1 MPYSNQYNAILAD
14 FRNFLYIVW
23 QHLRLPDPTPV
34 QYDIA
39 AYLQAAYEGDPE
51 VGRRIVIEAFRGVG
65 KSWITSAFVC
75 WLLLRDPQLRI
86 LVVSASK
93 DRSDSFTVFTKR
105 LINDIPLLQHLKAQP
120 GQRDSQIMFD
130 VGPAQPDHAP
140 SVKSVGITGQM
151 TGSRAHVIIADDVE
165 TPKNSLTQLQRERLG
180 ELVKEFDAIL
190 KPGGSIIYLG
200 TPQTEESLYNVLGQ
214 RGYRQRIWPVRY
226 PGTKLI
232 EAYGPSLAPWILH
245 AVQEDPTKVGKPTDP
260 DRFDDLDLI
269 EREAS
274 YGRSGF
280 ALQFMLDTSLADA
293 DRYPLKVGDLIV
305 MDLDKDVGP
314 VKVTWGSGPQQILED
329 VPNVGLAGDRAH
341 GPMFVSDDFTEYT
354 GCVMAI
360 DPSGRGGDELGYA
373 IVKILHGR
381 LFCFEAT
388 GLQGGYATKN
398 LEYLARKCM
407 EYGVNDVVIESNFG
421 DGMFAKLFQPI
432 LSRFHPCNIE
442 EVRSSTRKELRI
454 IEDLEPV
461 LNQHRLVMNKSVIL
475 NDVKTEERDYQLF
488 YQMTRLTKEKDSIR
502 HDDRLDALAMAVRF
516 WLDNMSRDE
525 ELAAQEYQEEQL
537 QAMLDDFMESVG
549 IGGGGSGNL
558 NWTGNDIV

>member
-1 MPYSNQYNAILAD
+1 MPYSNQFLAITAD
-14 FRNFLYIVW
+14 FRNFLYVVW
-23 QHLRLPDPTPV
+23 KHLNLPDPTPV

-39 AYLQAAYEGDPE
+39 AYLQAAYENDPE

-75 WLLLRDPQLRI
+75 WLLLKDPQLRI

-93 DRSDSFTVFTKR
+93 ERSDSFTVFTKR
-105 LINDIPLLQHLKAQP
+105 LISDIPLLMHLQAEP
-120 GQRDSQIMFD
+120 GQRDSSIMFD
-130 VGPAQPDHAP
+130 VGPAAPDHAP

-200 TPQTEESLYNVLGQ
+200 TPQTEESLYNILGQ

-226 PGTKLI
+226 PGAKLV
-232 EAYGPSLAPWILH
+232 EAYGESLAPWILRE
-245 AVQEDPTKVGKPTDP
+245 VQEDPSKAGKPTDP
-260 DRFDDLDLI
+260 LRFDDLDLI

-305 MDLDKDVGP
+305 MDLDKEVGP

-341 GPMFVSDDFTEYT
+341 GPMFVSDEFTEYT

-373 IVKILHGR
+373 VVKILHGR
-381 LFCFEAT
+381 LFVMEAT
-388 GLQGGYATKN
+388 GLQGGYASKN
-398 LEYLARKCM
+398 LEFLAKECQK
-407 EYGVNDVVIESNFG
+407 YGVNDVVIESNFG

-432 LSRFHPCNIE
+432 LARYHPAHIE

-461 LNQHRLVMNKSVIL
+461 LNQHRLVMDKRIL
-475 NDVKTEERDYQLF
+475 SDDVSTEERDYQLF
-488 YQMTRLTKEKDSIR
+488 YQMTRLTKDKDSIR

-516 WLDNMSRDE
+516 WLDNMSRDDE
-525 ELAAQEYQEEQL
+525 MAAQEYQEEQL
-537 QAMLDDFMESVG
+537 DAMLEDFMESVG
-549 IGGGGSGNL
+549 FGSPGGSK
-558 NWTGNDIV
+558 WVDDII